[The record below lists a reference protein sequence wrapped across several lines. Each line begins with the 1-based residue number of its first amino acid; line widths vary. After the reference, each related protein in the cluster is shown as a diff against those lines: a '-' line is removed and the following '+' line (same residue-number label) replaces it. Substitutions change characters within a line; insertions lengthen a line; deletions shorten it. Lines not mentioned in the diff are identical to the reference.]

1 MANNFDGNVALITG
15 GSRGIGKGV
24 ALRFAEEGA
33 KVVVI
38 DINEEALKEVQDD
51 FSEKG
56 FEIFTK
62 VTNVVNSNPHWW
74 NERRKNCE

>member
-33 KVVVI
+33 KVVFI